1 MSDREDEQ
9 RESSDRAG
17 RGATREDEQRESS
30 NRAGRGATPEDGRSE
45 PSDRAGSRA
54 GHESERGSP
63 FARSR
68 EAFVDLVDGVD
79 GACVVHATAGL
90 DADVEPLTAYAAL
103 ADRSDHSFLLESAEK
118 VASSDPDGAFAPSSR
133 ARGDDAT
140 DADATDG
147 GDADAAATAG
157 GTADGTADRHARY
170 SFVGYDPEAVIA
182 VGPDGTD
189 LERLGPAADYVD
201 VAGPGAGDTV
211 DRVRAAVPDVERV
224 GFPDNDRQ
232 TLDGGLVGFLAYDA
246 VYDLRLAEVGVDRP
260 DPVVPDAEFVLTT
273 RTLAFDDR
281 EGSVSLVCTPVVA
294 PDDDPGAVYDGLVAE
309 AREVEAA
316 LAAADPPSPGG
327 VRVDGE
333 TAGPREAYEAAVRET
348 KRGVLDGEV
357 YQGVVSRSRTLTGAV
372 DDLGLY
378 ASLRE
383 VNPSPYMYLLR
394 HGDRSVIGASPETL
408 VSVDGDRVISNPI
421 AGTIR
426 RGASPVEDRK
436 LAGELLADGKE
447 RAEHTMLV
455 DLARNDVRRVSE
467 AGSVRVEE
475 FMNVLKYSH
484 VQHIEST
491 VTGTLAADADA
502 FDATRATFPAGTLTG
517 APKVRAMEIVDDLE
531 PEPRGVYGGGV
542 GYYSWTGDA
551 DFAIVI
557 RTATVEHGAPRG
569 GTDGRAAEP
578 RDGEEPD
585 SLTVRAGAGVVADS
599 DPAAEYA
606 ETEQKMAGVL
616 DAVERVRDGD
626 GDSPDPVGAPEVGE

>member
-1 MSDREDEQ
+1 VTHEGEQ
-9 RESSDRAG
+9 GEG
-17 RGATREDEQRESS
+17 E
-30 NRAGRGATPEDGRSE
+30 RSE
-45 PSDRAGSRA
+45 PSPLS
-54 GHESERGSP
+54 
-63 FARSR
+63 RSR
-68 EAFVDLVDGVD
+68 EAFVDLVDGAD
-79 GACVVHATAGL
+79 GPCVVHATAEL
-90 DADVEPLTAYAAL
+90 DIDVEPLTAYAAL
-103 ADRSDHSFLLESAEK
+103 ADRSEHSFLLESAEK

-133 ARGDDAT
+133 DRGGSRG
-140 DADATDG
+140 DG
-147 GDADAAATAG
+147 GDARGDG
-157 GTADGTADRHARY
+157 GRDGTADRHARY

-189 LERLGPAADYVD
+189 VERLGPAADYVD
-201 VAGPGAGDTV
+201 VRGPDAGDAV
-211 DRVRAAVPDVERV
+211 DRVRGALPDVERV

-246 VYDLRLAEVGVDRP
+246 VYDLWLEEVGVDRP

-281 EGSVSLVCTPVVA
+281 EGSVSLVFTPIVG
-294 PDDDPGAVYDGLVAE
+294 PDDDPGPVYDRLAAE
-309 AREVEAA
+309 AADVAA
-316 LAAADPPSPGG
+316 TLRDADPPEAGG
-327 VRVDGE
+327 VRVDRE
-333 TAGPREAYEAAVRET
+333 TAGPREEYEHAVRET
-348 KRGVLDGEV
+348 KEAVLDGEV
-357 YQGVVSRSRTLTGAV
+357 YQGVVSRTRTLEGAV

-378 ASLRE
+378 ESLRA

-408 VSVDGDRVISNPI
+408 VSVDGDRVVSNPI

-426 RGASPVEDRK
+426 RGASPVEDRR

-491 VTGTLAADADA
+491 VTGRLASDADA

-517 APKVRAMEIVDDLE
+517 APKVRAMELIDELE
-531 PEPRGVYGGGV
+531 LEPRGVYGGGV

-557 RTATVEHGAPRG
+557 RTATVAHG
-569 GTDGRAAEP
+569 TVAADADE
-578 RDGEEPD
+578 
-585 SLTVRAGAGVVADS
+585 LTVRAGAGIVADS
-599 DPAAEYA
+599 DPAAEYE

-616 DAVERVRDGD
+616 DAVERIRVDG
-626 GDSPDPVGAPEVGE
+626 GAPEDSDPAPEGSDAADAPEVEE